1 MHDAL
6 KNGFLPFRN
15 EQALKSA
22 IESVCAKYGKVASL
36 RILPPSAGPRN
47 TRRCTCFLRL
57 DSEPTQ
63 TRMMRKLDVFNID
76 SSIAFFADVDGNQT
90 GPSM

>member
-6 KNGFLPFRN
+6 KNGFPPFLN
-15 EQALKSA
+15 ERVLRLA

-36 RILPPSAGPRN
+36 RILPPSTGPRN

-57 DSEPTQ
+57 NSEPGHM
-63 TRMMRKLDVFNID
+63 RMMKELEGFHFGDAF
-76 SSIAFFADVDGNQT
+76 AFFADVDEN
-90 GPSM
+90 